1 MGQRGVRTTL
11 EERIEI
17 AERAQAGE
25 TDPAIAAA
33 MGRSVW
39 TVRKWRRRY
48 QAQEQEKRTPP
59 MGRPP
64 SGALGS
70 FPPGI
75 RETLRQ
81 LREEHPGWG
90 PETLR
95 LELEARLP
103 ESARLPSRSRIAA
116 FLHQEGLTRPYER
129 RQPLPQPKAEH
140 PQHPHQVW
148 EVDAQG
154 VLNLASGHRV
164 SIVNIV
170 DVVSRLKVESTPCWQ
185 VSHPSRLDYQI
196 ALRRAFLRHGLPQR
210 VTLDHDTVFYDNA
223 SASPFPTPLHL
234 WLIALGV
241 EVTFIEHPPPRD
253 HSRVERTHQIVE
265 RQALCGQGLPDRTSV
280 WKSLDARREF
290 LNSRYPCRSLGH
302 QPPLTAFPEARHS
315 GRPYRLEWEKE
326 MLDMG
331 RVWNYL
337 ARGCWV
343 RRVSSQGQ
351 VALGGQSYYLGPAF
365 AGQQVKMTFDPQ
377 TKELVCCPE
386 KGGGPIRL
394 PIQGL
399 TPDDL
404 MGELSPLRAVPA
416 YQLSLPLS
424 MAEWRQLGL
433 AEALTGTTF

>member
-25 TDPAIAAA
+25 TDPAIATA

-48 QAQEQEKRTPP
+48 QTPEQEKRAPP

-70 FPPGI
+70 FPPPI
-75 RETLRQ
+75 RETLRR

-95 LELEARLP
+95 LELEARRP

-116 FLHQEGLTRPYER
+116 FLRQEGLTRRYER
-129 RQPLPQPKAEH
+129 RRPLPQPKEVH
-140 PQHPHQVW
+140 PQHPHDVW

-154 VLNLASGHRV
+154 VVDLSAGHKV

-170 DVVSRLKVESTPCWQ
+170 DVVSRLKVESAPCWQ
-185 VSHPSRLDYQI
+185 VSHPSRWDYQM
-196 ALRRAFLRHGLPQR
+196 ALRRGFLRHGLPRR
-210 VTLDHDTVFYDNA
+210 VTLDHDSVFYDNA
-223 SASPFPTPLHL
+223 SASPFPTLLHL
-234 WLIALGV
+234 WLLALGV
-241 EVTFIEHPPPRD
+241 DVSFIEHPPPQD
-253 HSRVERTHQIVE
+253 HSRVERSHRTME
-265 RQALCGQGLPDRTSV
+265 RQALYGQSWRDERAV
-280 WKSLDARREF
+280 RQSLDQRREF

-315 GRPYRLEWEKE
+315 GRPYRLEWEEE
-326 MLDMG
+326 MLDME

-337 ARGCWV
+337 AHGRWV
-343 RRVSSQGQ
+343 RRVSAQGQ
-351 VALGGQSYYLGPAF
+351 VVLGGQWYYLGSAF
-365 AGQQVKMTFDPQ
+365 AGQQVEITFDPQ
-377 TKELVCCPE
+377 TRELVFRSE
-386 KGGGPIRL
+386 KGERSVRL
-394 PIQGL
+394 PIRGL
-399 TPDDL
+399 TKADL

-416 YQLSLPLS
+416 YQLALPLS
-424 MAEWRQLGL
+424 RAEWRQMGL

>member
-48 QAQEQEKRTPP
+48 QAQEQEKRAPP

-70 FPPGI
+70 FPAEI

-81 LREEHPGWG
+81 LRKEHPGWG

-95 LELEARLP
+95 LELEAYLP
-103 ESARLPSRSRIAA
+103 ESWRLPSRSRIAA
-116 FLHQEGLTRPYER
+116 FLRQEGLTRPYER
-129 RQPLPQPKAEH
+129 RQPLPQPEAGH
-140 PQHPHQVW
+140 PQRPHEVW

-154 VLNLASGHRV
+154 AVHLASGHKV

-185 VSHPSRLDYQI
+185 VSHPSRLDYQM
-196 ALRRAFLRHGLPQR
+196 ALRRGFLRHGLPQR

-223 SASPFPTPLHL
+223 SASPFPTLLHL
-234 WLIALGV
+234 WLIGLGV
-241 EVTFIEHPPPRD
+241 EVSFIEHPPPRD
-253 HSRVERTHQIVE
+253 HSRVERTHQTVE
-265 RQALCGQGLPDRTSV
+265 RQALCGEPWADPAEV
-280 WKSLDARREF
+280 WQSLNERREF
-290 LNSRYPCRSLGH
+290 LNSRYPCRSLGR
-302 QPPLTAFPEARHS
+302 QSPLTAFPEARHS
-315 GRPYRLEWEKE
+315 GRPYRLEWEEE
-326 MLDMG
+326 MLDMR
-331 RVWNYL
+331 RVWEYL
-337 ARGCWV
+337 AQGRWV

-351 VALGGQSYYLGPAF
+351 MVLGGQSYYLGPSF
-365 AGQQVKMTFDPQ
+365 AGQQVKVTFDPEKQ
-377 TKELVCCPE
+377 ELVCCPE

-394 PIQGL
+394 PIRGL
-399 TPDDL
+399 TKADL

-416 YQLSLPLS
+416 YQLTLPLS
-424 MAEWRQLGL
+424 MAGWRQLGL